1 MSIGNFIQG
10 ALGGGSV
17 GSAFGPWGTGIG
29 AVVGGVGSLFGG
41 GGGSGSSGG
50 GGGGSS
56 GKTINPMAYLPETP
70 RFVDDYLSDM
80 FGVQKGG
87 FFDRGTQKKFQKAV
101 DSNKLDKY
109 SLMNLYDTAGLDPS
123 SAGYQQALT
132 DTIGKKNAFEIA
144 GLMAPQMYGG
154 GTASRKEIKDM
165 YKLATL
171 TGKTGSPQEFSQFAS
186 AYMAQT
192 PEGKKNRMPSGQELL
207 LGSRYG
213 PLVGT
218 ESGSFL
224 FGGTPGMDR
233 MFNRQESARRFRADK
248 AKDIFNA

>member
-1 MSIGNFIQG
+1 MGFLDALTG
-10 ALGGGSV
+10 AGSGFLSGAATGV
-17 GSAFGPWGTGIG
+17 PHLAGIG
-29 AVVGGVGSLFGG
+29 AAVGGIRGLFGS

-50 GGGGSS
+50 GGGS
-56 GKTINPMAYLPETP
+56 GKTINPMDYLPETP
-70 RFVDDYLSDM
+70 AFVDSYLSDM

-87 FFDRGTQKKFQKAV
+87 FFDRGTQKQFQRAV

-171 TGKTGSPQEFSQFAS
+171 TGKTGSPQDFSQFAAS
-186 AYMAQT
+186 YMAQT

>member
-1 MSIGNFIQG
+1 MSISNFISG
-10 ALGGGSV
+10 VIGGGGV
-17 GSAFGPWGTGIG
+17 GSAIGPVGTAAG
-29 AVVGGVGSLFGG
+29 AVIGGVGSLLG

-50 GGGGSS
+50 GGGSS
-56 GKTINPMAYLPETP
+56 GTAINPMDYLPETP
-70 RFVDDYLSDM
+70 AFVDSYLSDM

-87 FFDRGTQKKFQKAV
+87 FFDRNTQKKFQEAV
-101 DSNKLDKY
+101 NSNKFDKY
-109 SLMNLYDTAGLDPS
+109 SLMTLYDTAGLDPS

-192 PEGKKNRMPSGQELL
+192 NPEHRLPSAEELR

-213 PLVGT
+213 ELVGT
-218 ESGSFL
+218 PSGVKL
-224 FGGTPGMDR
+224 FQPTEGMDR

>member
-41 GGGSGSSGG
+41 GGSGSSGG

-56 GKTINPMAYLPETP
+56 GKTINPMDYLPETP
-70 RFVDDYLSDM
+70 AFVDSYLSDM

-87 FFDRGTQKKFQKAV
+87 FFDRGTQKKFQRAV
-101 DSNKLDKY
+101 DDNKFDKN
-109 SLMNLYDTAGLDPS
+109 SLLALYDRAGLDPS

-171 TGKTGSPQEFSQFAS
+171 TGKTGSPQDFSQFAAS
-186 AYMAQT
+186 YMAQT

>member
-1 MSIGNFIQG
+1 MGFLDALTG
-10 ALGGGSV
+10 AGSGFLSGAATGV
-17 GSAFGPWGTGIG
+17 PHLAGIG
-29 AVVGGVGSLFGG
+29 AAVGGIRGLFGS

-50 GGGGSS
+50 GGGS
-56 GKTINPMAYLPETP
+56 GKTINPMDYLPETP
-70 RFVDDYLSDM
+70 AFVDSYLSDM

-87 FFDRGTQKKFQKAV
+87 FFDRGTQKKFQRAV

-171 TGKTGSPQEFSQFAS
+171 TGKTGSPQDFSQFAAS
-186 AYMAQT
+186 YMAQT

>member
-41 GGGSGSSGG
+41 GGSGSSGG
-50 GGGGSS
+50 GGGS
-56 GKTINPMAYLPETP
+56 GKTINPMDYLPETP
-70 RFVDDYLSDM
+70 FVDDYLSGM

-87 FFDRGTQKKFQKAV
+87 FFDRGTQKKFQRAV

-109 SLMNLYDTAGLDPS
+109 SLMNLYDIAGLDPS

-144 GLMAPQMYGG
+144 GLTSPLFMGG

-186 AYMAQT
+186 SYMAQT
-192 PEGKKNRMPSGQELL
+192 NPEHRLPSGEELR

>member
-29 AVVGGVGSLFGG
+29 AVVGGVGSLFG

-87 FFDRGTQKKFQKAV
+87 FF
-101 DSNKLDKY
+101 
-109 SLMNLYDTAGLDPS
+109 
-123 SAGYQQALT
+123 
-132 DTIGKKNAFEIA
+132 
-144 GLMAPQMYGG
+144 
-154 GTASRKEIKDM
+154 
-165 YKLATL
+165 
-171 TGKTGSPQEFSQFAS
+171 
-186 AYMAQT
+186 
-192 PEGKKNRMPSGQELL
+192 LL
-207 LGSRYG
+207 LPSAS
-213 PLVGT
+213 LDCV
-218 ESGSFL
+218 SFVP
-224 FGGTPGMDR
+224 T
-233 MFNRQESARRFRADK
+233 
-248 AKDIFNA
+248 

>member
-1 MSIGNFIQG
+1 MVLDFIKG
-10 ALGGGSV
+10 AVGGAGAGSV
-17 GSAFGPWGTGIG
+17 FGPWGAGIG
-29 AVVGGVGSLFGG
+29 AVLGGVSSFGG

-56 GKTINPMAYLPETP
+56 NAVNPMDYLPETP
-70 RFVDDYLSDM
+70 AYIDSYLSDM

-87 FFDRGTQKKFQKAV
+87 FFNRDKQKDFQRAI

-109 SLMNLYDTAGLDPS
+109 SVMNLYDAAGLDPS
-123 SAGYQQALT
+123 SPGYQQALT

-154 GTASRKEIKDM
+154 GTASRKQIKDM

-171 TGKTGSPQEFSQFAS
+171 TGKTGSPQEFSQFAT
-186 AYMAQT
+186 AYMSQT
-192 PEGKKNRMPSGQELL
+192 PEGKKNRLPSGQELL

-233 MFNRQESARRFRADK
+233 MFNRQESARKFRADK
-248 AKDIFNA
+248 AKNIFNA